1 METLRIGGR
10 RYSDPDI
17 ISLCRQS
24 GELID
29 PRSTIVNMARALTE
43 KANGFSGLPADPLER
58 LKIIASLSRMKILPM
73 DMDQVRREKRDAA
86 LYPTANGGWTVLYNP
101 NRLKSRIIFTIGHE
115 IVHTFFPNSTHGA
128 RFRTITNPR
137 SREANEL
144 ELLCHLGA
152 SELVMPLSEFQRQA
166 SGRFSLSSVEKLAS
180 YFGTSFEATV
190 YRLATAHPGLAVAG
204 MLQYRLTR
212 DEERS
217 LAATT
222 SQTVLF
228 PNLRKLQSQPAE
240 RKYRRQSV
248 HLSAACREDEYTIR
262 FNKSFDP
269 SSVVY
274 NAREGGIQSSVESLP
289 NLANV
294 SGRIEAMLCPYQSD
308 NANADFGDVFFFW
321 EQIVNRI

>member
-43 KANGFSGLPADPLER
+43 KANGFSGLPSDSLER

-86 LYPTANGGWTVLYNP
+86 LYPTASGWTVLYNP
-101 NRLKSRIIFTIGHE
+101 NRLRSRIIFTIAHE
-115 IVHTFFPNSTHGA
+115 IVHTFFPNSTNGA

-137 SREANEL
+137 SRQANEL

-152 SELVMPLSEFQRQA
+152 SELVMPLNEFQRQA
-166 SGRFSLSSVEKLAS
+166 SGRFSLLAVEKLSS

-204 MLQYRLTR
+204 MLQYRLTK

-217 LAATT
+217 LTATT
-222 SQTVLF
+222 NQGVLF
-228 PNLRKLQSQPAE
+228 SNLRKLQSQPAE

-269 SSVVY
+269 RSVVY
-274 NAREGGIQSSVESLP
+274 KACEGGIQSGIESLP
-289 NLANV
+289 NLANA
-294 SGRIEAMLCPYQSD
+294 SGLIEGMLCPYQGD
-308 NANADFGDVFFFW
+308 NAESDYGDVFFFW

>member
-1 METLRIGGR
+1 MDTLRIGGR

-29 PRSTIVNMARALTE
+29 PRSTVVNLARSLTE
-43 KANGFSGLPADPLER
+43 KANRFLGLPDDPLER
-58 LKIIASLSRMKILPM
+58 LKIIASLNRIKILPM
-73 DMDQVRREKRDAA
+73 DMDQVRSEKRDAA
-86 LYPTANGGWTVLYNP
+86 LYPTPSGWTVLYNP
-101 NRLKSRIIFTIGHE
+101 NRLRARIVFTIAHE
-115 IVHTFFPNSTHGA
+115 IVHTFFPNSTSGA
-128 RFRTITNPR
+128 RFRAITNPS

-152 SELVMPLSEFQRQA
+152 SELVMPLDQFQRRA
-166 SGRFSLSSVEKLAS
+166 NGRFGLSAVETLAS

-190 YRLATAHPGLAVAG
+190 YRLATAHPGFAVAG
-204 MLQYRLTR
+204 MLKYRLTK
-212 DEERS
+212 DEERR
-217 LAATT
+217 LTKAAN
-222 SQTVLF
+222 QGLLF
-228 PNLRKLQSQPAE
+228 SKVPTLRSQPAE

-248 HLSAACREDEYTIR
+248 HLSPACREEEYTIR

-274 NAREGGIQSSVESLP
+274 KAREGGIHSGVENLP

-294 SGRIEAMLCPYQSD
+294 SGQIEAMLCPYQGD
-308 NANADFGDVFFFW
+308 NAGEEFGDVFFFW
-321 EQIVNRI
+321 EELIERL

>member
-29 PRSTIVNMARALTE
+29 PRSTIVHLARSLTA

-58 LKIIASLSRMKILPM
+58 LKIIASLSRIKILPM
-73 DMDQVRREKRDAA
+73 DMDQLRSEKRDAA
-86 LYPTANGGWTVLYNP
+86 IYPTASGWTVLYNP
-101 NRLKSRIIFTIGHE
+101 HRLATRIIFTIAHE
-115 IVHTFFPNSTHGA
+115 ICHTFFPNSTNGA
-128 RFRTITNPR
+128 RFRTITNPG

-152 SELVMPLSEFQRQA
+152 SELVMPLSEFQARA
-166 SGRFSLSSVEKLAS
+166 NGRFSLSGVEALAS
-180 YFGTSFEATV
+180 HFGTSFEATV

-204 MLQYRLTR
+204 MLQYRLTK
-212 DEERS
+212 DEERR
-217 LAATT
+217 LTATT
-222 SQTVLF
+222 NQAALF
-228 PNLRKLQSQPAE
+228 PSLRTVPPQPAE

-269 SSVVY
+269 KSIVY
-274 NAREGGIQSSVESLP
+274 QAREGRIHSGVESLP
-289 NLANV
+289 NLANM
-294 SGRIEAMLCPYQSD
+294 SGQIETMLCPYQSD
-308 NANADFGDVFFFW
+308 NADSDFGDVFFFW